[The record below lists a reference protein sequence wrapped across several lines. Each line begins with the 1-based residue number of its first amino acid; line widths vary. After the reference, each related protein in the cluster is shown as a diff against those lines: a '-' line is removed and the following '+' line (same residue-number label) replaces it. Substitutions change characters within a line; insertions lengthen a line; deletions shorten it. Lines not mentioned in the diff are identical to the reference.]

1 MKLLMVGTKTYTFTE
16 VELSLKL
23 AISISCLLFCATC
36 KSMAS
41 QPYIS
46 GLHLSNVIVAHLN
59 DIGVKS
65 IPVINQ
71 DRVFYGCAK
80 EDIIIEKRAL
90 SWKTIKLTCKK
101 NDKWTFTFRNKVEI
115 AQNKLQFSVKKSLTD
130 RDPSTKKRTVFV
142 LAEAKSKGHKIKESD
157 LILSTE
163 NRLLT
168 KNAFEEIKPILGK
181 VLKRSLKKGTILK
194 NSHLQPAWLVY
205 KNQRITIENSIG
217 EIRVTME
224 GIALKN
230 GAMGDRILAQ
240 NVSSKKNV
248 EGFVIGDKKITIFRK
263 IY

>member
-46 GLHLSNVIVAHLN
+46 GSHLSTIIVAHLS
-59 DIGVKS
+59 DIGVRS
-65 IPVINQ
+65 TPVINQ

-90 SWKTIKLTCKK
+90 SWKTIKLTCEK
-101 NDKWTFTFRNKVEI
+101 NDKWTFTFRNRVEI

-142 LAEAKSKGHKIKESD
+142 LAEAKSKGYKIKESD

-217 EIRVTME
+217 DIRVTVE

>member
-1 MKLLMVGTKTYTFTE
+1 
-16 VELSLKL
+16 
-23 AISISCLLFCATC
+23 
-36 KSMAS
+36 MAS

-46 GLHLSNVIVAHLN
+46 GSRLSTIIVAYLN
-59 DIGVKS
+59 DIGVRS
-65 IPVINQ
+65 TPVINQ
-71 DRVFYGCAK
+71 DRVFYGCSK
-80 EDIIIEKRAL
+80 EDIIIEKRVL

-101 NDKWTFTFRNKVEI
+101 NEKWTFTFRNKIEI
-115 AQNKLQFSVKKSLTD
+115 AQNKPQFSIKKSLTD
-130 RDPSTKKRTVFV
+130 RKASSTKKRTVFV
-142 LAEAKSKGHKIKESD
+142 LAEAKSKGYKIKESD

-194 NSHLQPAWLVY
+194 KSHLQPAWLVY

-217 EIRVTME
+217 EFRVTME

-230 GAMGDRILAQ
+230 GAMGDRILAK